1 MGPGSAQPGVCAL
14 IIMMLLQGALGM
26 ETPTPPQGARLSS
39 HLKESGCE
47 RRALSRSSDCNHD
60 NSLSISTRRPPP
72 MMMMRGETCG
82 KHGQGKNP
90 LSGPMLASVC
100 VGALVPT
107 GEDGRH
113 RVAAEAS
120 VACCSGVE
128 GARRRWV
135 GCFKPHS
142 GLFPPDGRVCTPWA
156 SCRNSPRARRLRAMK
171 GRAEKSRVGCHK
183 AQPPLRPVPAR
194 TQGSKVSS

>member
-1 MGPGSAQPGVCAL
+1 
-14 IIMMLLQGALGM
+14 MMLLQARWAWRPLRPPKVLAKAHTSRKVGAHVVL
-26 ETPTPPQGARLSS
+26 
-39 HLKESGCE
+39 C
-47 RRALSRSSDCNHD
+47 RAVVTAITTT
-60 NSLSISTRRPPP
+60 LSISTRRPPP
-72 MMMMRGETCG
+72 VMMMRGETCG